1 VKTSV
6 RRKLAREKRQI
17 ERRLAEAVKVN
28 SGGPVLSGAGIEYE
42 IADRTRA
49 IAHGGIGVIQ
59 RVVKKSR
66 LARKIDAKLNLLKI
80 HKPYHESDHVLNIAY
95 NALFGG
101 QRLEDIELRRNDRVL
116 LDALGTASLPD
127 PTTAGD
133 FCRRFEEKSSIDALM
148 DAINEGRLEVWRTQP
163 AAFFAETARI
173 DADASIVPTT
183 GDCKQGM
190 EISYNGVWGYSAL
203 VVSLANTGE
212 VLYLVNHG
220 ANRPSHEGV
229 IPRFDQSIGLCRR
242 AGFRDILLRGD
253 TDFSLTTEL
262 DRWNEEGVR
271 FVFGYDARANLVE
284 RAGNTPDRLYHELV
298 RRAERINKTQERT
311 KPEDVKD
318 RIVRERGF
326 ETIRTKG
333 EDVCE
338 FEYKPGN
345 CRNSYRMVALR
356 KNLSIEKGE
365 DVLFDDIRYF
375 FFITNDRTMTA
386 DQVIHEARTRCNQEN
401 LIAQLKG
408 GGVRALHAP
417 VNTLHANWAY
427 MVMTA
432 LAWNLKAW
440 TALLLPIHPRWA
452 ESHKAQ
458 QRRLL
463 TMEFRTFVAA
473 LIHIPAQIVRTARKI
488 RYRLLAWNEWQS
500 ALFRLA
506 TSL

>member
-1 VKTSV
+1 MKKIV
-6 RRKLAREKRQI
+6 RRKLAGEKRRI
-17 ERRLAEAVKVN
+17 ARRLANAVRVN
-28 SGGPVLSGAGIEYE
+28 TGGPMLSGAGIEYE
-42 IADRTRA
+42 IGDRTRA

-59 RVVKKSR
+59 RVVKRSG
-66 LARKIDAKLNLLKI
+66 LARKIDAKLGLLKI

-95 NALFGG
+95 NAVFGG

-133 FCRRFEEKSSIDALM
+133 FCRRFDEESIDVLM
-148 DAINEGRLEVWRTQP
+148 EAINEARLEVWRTQP
-163 AAFFAETARI
+163 KEFFGETARI

-190 EISYNGVWGYSAL
+190 EISYNGIWGYSVL
-203 VVSLANTGE
+203 MVSLANTGE

-229 IPRFDQSIGLCRR
+229 VPRFDQSIEMCRR

-253 TDFSLTTEL
+253 TDFSITTEF
-262 DRWNEEGVR
+262 DRWDEQGVR

-284 RAGNTPDRLYHELV
+284 RAQNAPDRQYHELV
-298 RRAERINKTQERT
+298 RRAERVIQTQART

-318 RIVRERGF
+318 RIVRARRF
-326 ETIRTKG
+326 QTIRTKG

-338 FEYKPGN
+338 FEYRPVQ
-345 CRNSYRMVALR
+345 CQRPFRVVALR
-356 KNLSIEKGE
+356 KNLSIEKGD

-375 FFITNDRTMTA
+375 FFITNDWSMSA
-386 DQVIHEARTRCNQEN
+386 DEVVHEGRARCNQEN
-401 LIAQLKG
+401 LISQLK

-427 MVMTA
+427 MVMTS

-440 TALLLPIHPRWA
+440 TALLLPVHRRWA
-452 ESHKAQ
+452 DAHKAQ
-458 QRRLL
+458 RQRLL

-488 RYRLLAWNEWQS
+488 RYRLLAWNAWQS

-506 TSL
+506 CAL

>member
-1 VKTSV
+1 MKKSV

-17 ERRLAEAVKVN
+17 QRRLAEAVRVN
-28 SGGPVLSGAGIEYE
+28 AGGPMLKCANVEYE

-49 IAHGGIGVIQ
+49 IAYGGIGVIQ
-59 RVVKKSR
+59 RVVRKSGV
-66 LARKIDAKLNLLKI
+66 ARKIDAKVDLLKI

-116 LDALGTASLPD
+116 LDALGTGSLPD

-133 FCRRFEEKSSIDALM
+133 FCRRFDAKSIDALM
-148 DAINEGRLEVWRTQP
+148 GAINEGRLEVWRTQP
-163 AAFFAETARI
+163 AEFFAATARI

-190 EISYNGVWGYSAL
+190 EISYNGIWGYSAL
-203 VVSLANTGE
+203 MVSLANTGE
-212 VLYLVNHG
+212 VLSLDNHG

-229 IPRFDQSIGLCRR
+229 IPRFDQAIELCRR
-242 AGFRDILLRGD
+242 GGFRDVLLRGD
-253 TDFSLTTEL
+253 TDFSITTEF
-262 DRWNEEGVR
+262 DRWHDDGVR
-271 FVFGYDARANLVE
+271 FVFGYDARANIVE
-284 RAGNTPDRLYHELV
+284 QAQNRPNQVYHELI
-298 RRAERINKTQERT
+298 RRAEREIRTQPRT

-318 RIVRERGF
+318 RIVRQRQF
-326 ETIRTKG
+326 QTIRTKG

-338 FEYKPGN
+338 FEYKPAK
-345 CRNSYRMVALR
+345 CRRSYRMVVLR

-375 FFITNDRTMTA
+375 FFVTNDRTMST
-386 DQVIHEARTRCNQEN
+386 DEVVHEGRARCNQEN
-401 LIAQLKG
+401 LISQLKS
-408 GGVRALHAP
+408 GVRALHAP
-417 VNTLHANWAY
+417 VNTLNANWAY

-440 TALLLPIHPRWA
+440 TALLLPIHPRWSEA
-452 ESHKAQ
+452 HKTQ

-463 TMEFRTFVAA
+463 TMEFRTFLAA
-473 LIHIPAQIVRTARKI
+473 LIHVPAQIVRTARQI
-488 RYRLLAWNEWQS
+488 RYRLLAWNEWQ
-500 ALFRLA
+500 ATLFRLTTA
-506 TSL
+506 L

>member
-1 VKTSV
+1 VKKSV
-6 RRKLAREKRQI
+6 RRKLAREKRKI
-17 ERRLAEAVKVN
+17 ERRLESAVRVN
-28 SGGPVLSGAGIEYE
+28 GGGPVLKGANVEYE
-42 IADRTRA
+42 IAERTRA

-59 RVVKKSR
+59 RVVKKSG
-66 LARKIDAKLNLLKI
+66 LARKIDAKLDLLKI

-101 QRLEDIELRRNDRVL
+101 QRLEDIELRRKDRVL

-133 FCRRFEEKSSIDALM
+133 FCRRFDSRSIDALM
-148 DAINEGRLEVWRTQP
+148 DGINEARVEVWRTQS
-163 AAFFAETARI
+163 AEFFAATARI

-190 EISYNGVWGYSAL
+190 EISYNGIWGYSAL
-203 VVSLANTGE
+203 MVSLANTGE
-212 VLYLVNHG
+212 VLYLDNHG

-229 IPRFDQSIGLCRR
+229 IPRFDQAIELCRR
-242 AGFRDILLRGD
+242 GGFRDILLRGD
-253 TDFSLTTEL
+253 TDFSITTEF
-262 DRWNEEGVR
+262 DRWNDEGVR
-271 FVFGYDARANLVE
+271 FVFGYDARANIVE
-284 RAGNTPDRLYHELV
+284 LARNRPDGLYHELV
-298 RRAERINKTQERT
+298 RRAEREMRTQRRN

-318 RIVRERGF
+318 RIVRERQF
-326 ETIRTKG
+326 QTIRTKS
-333 EDVCE
+333 EEVCE
-338 FEYKPGN
+338 FEYRPVK
-345 CRNSYRMVALR
+345 CRHSYRMVVLR
-356 KNLSIEKGE
+356 KNLSNEKGE
-365 DVLFDDIRYF
+365 EVLFDDIRYF

-386 DQVIHEARTRCNQEN
+386 DEVVHEGRARCNQEN
-401 LIAQLKG
+401 LISQLKS
-408 GGVRALHAP
+408 GVRALHAP
-417 VNTLHANWAY
+417 VNTLHANGAY

-452 ESHKAQ
+452 GAHKAQ

-473 LIHIPAQIVRTARKI
+473 LIHNPAQIVRTARKI

-500 ALFRLA
+500 TLFRLA
-506 TSL
+506 AAL